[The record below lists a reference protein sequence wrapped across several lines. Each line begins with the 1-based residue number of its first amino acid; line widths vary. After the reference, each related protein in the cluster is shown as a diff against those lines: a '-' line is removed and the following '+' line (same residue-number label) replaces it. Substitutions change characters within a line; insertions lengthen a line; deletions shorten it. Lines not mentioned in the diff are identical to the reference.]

1 MLTLMFLFIGK
12 TSNYNGAL
20 DLWNKMRAKNIKFG
34 KQSKQVFIQLLVL
47 NKVPLPLDI
56 EQ

>member
-1 MLTLMFLFIGK
+1 MLLFIGK
-12 TSNYNGAL
+12 TSNYEGAL
-20 DLWNKMRAKNIKFG
+20 DLWKKMCAKNIKFN

-47 NKVPLPLDI
+47 NKVPLPLGF